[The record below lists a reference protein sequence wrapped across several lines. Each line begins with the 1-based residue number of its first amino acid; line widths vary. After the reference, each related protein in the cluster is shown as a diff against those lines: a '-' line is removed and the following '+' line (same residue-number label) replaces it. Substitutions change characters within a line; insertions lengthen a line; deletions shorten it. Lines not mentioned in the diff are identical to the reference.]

1 MANEME
7 KPGAHHLRL
16 QFAGLDRHA
25 LVYVPA
31 GMPADSWPVV
41 LMLHGAA
48 GTSQWMLLETRWN
61 EEAERE
67 KFVVVLPDAT
77 LPQPDMPL
85 QFFKNPQVWN
95 DGSGL
100 PPASWVQ
107 VDDVAFLRALLDE
120 LPRHLPIDPARL
132 YVTGFSNGASM
143 AFRLGLELSDRI
155 AAVAPVAGYCWQ
167 REPKPSRIVPALY
180 LVGDKDPLVPL
191 DGGNVETPWG
201 KRVSKP
207 PVRETLGRWSS
218 MLGGPAE
225 PVEVV
230 SENGMTVQQFGP
242 MLEARISNGLGH
254 HWPGGRGGLSPRIAG
269 PYTDRVHA
277 TKIIWEFFRVQR
289 L

>member
-1 MANEME
+1 MANKFE
-7 KPGAHHLRL
+7 KPGSHHLRL
-16 QFAGLDRHA
+16 QLAGLERHV
-25 LVYVPA
+25 LIYVPA
-31 GMPADSWPVV
+31 GMPADAWPVV
-41 LMLHGAA
+41 LMLHGAG
-48 GTSQWMLLETRWN
+48 GTSQWMLLETRWD

-107 VDDVAFLRALLDE
+107 VDDVAFLRVLLGE
-120 LPRHLPIDPARL
+120 LPKHLPVDPARI
-132 YVTGFSNGASM
+132 YATGFSNGASM
-143 AFRLGLELSDRI
+143 AFRLGLELSEQI
-155 AAVAPVAGYCWQ
+155 AAIAPVAGYCWQ
-167 REPKPSRIVPALY
+167 RGPKPKRMVPALY

-191 DGGNVETPWG
+191 EGGNVETPWG

-218 MLGGPAE
+218 LLGGAAE
-225 PVEVV
+225 PVTVEAPD
-230 SENGMTVQQFGP
+230 GITVQFLGP
-242 MLEARISNGLGH
+242 MLDARIIAGLGH

-269 PYTDRVHA
+269 PYSDRVNA
-277 TKIIWEFFRVQR
+277 TRMIWEFFREHR